1 MCPEVPG
8 LLLPAG
14 SGIAAAPAAP
24 APARSRPKPMDH
36 VRELSIVHP
45 TPPLGRHQDVR
56 RGPGMGWRK
65 TFPFLWLLYPGSA
78 STPWDGAQLGAESW
92 SQLGG
97 LVAQKA
103 HASCR
108 TPPTGAQRQ
117 EPGSPPSHP
126 RSSRQLLPRLRRIQD
141 GYSGATKRNKQTNT
155 QTPLLVPTATGG
167 TKPCSEGPSSE

>member
-14 SGIAAAPAAP
+14 SGIAAALAAP

-45 TPPLGRHQDVR
+45 TPHIS
-56 RGPGMGWRK
+56 PGQAPGCEEGSWRK

-108 TPPTGAQRQ
+108 TPPMGAQRQ

-126 RSSRQLLPRLRRIQD
+126 RSSRQLPPRPRRIQD